1 MEIKDRII
9 ERGVVDPKKLV
20 PNPKNWR
27 THSDRQRAALE
38 GVMEEIGFIQ
48 QVIVNRRTGHIVDG
62 HLRVKTAIE
71 NGMKE
76 VPVGWVDLTE
86 EEEAL
91 ALATFDPLGALA
103 GTDAEILDSLLRG
116 VDTENKAVAGL
127 LAETAKQAGI
137 VDFMSE
143 PKQKKGREKKEEEKY
158 ELKFDDEDDK
168 ATFFEFVKLLRRRY
182 PSIESIAARL
192 AVYIREYGLENLS
205 DD

>member
-1 MEIKDRII
+1 VEIVDRII
-9 ERGVVDPKKLV
+9 ERGVVDPKKLT

-27 THSDRQRAALE
+27 THSDRQKLALE

-48 QVIVNRRTGHIVDG
+48 QVVVNRRTGHIVDG

-71 NGMKE
+71 AGMKE
-76 VPVGWVDLTE
+76 IPVGYVDLSE

-116 VDTENKAVAGL
+116 VDTDNKAVAGL
-127 LAETAKQAGI
+127 LAETAKQAGL
-137 VDFMSE
+137 VDFMTE
-143 PKQKKGREKKEEEKY
+143 PKAKKGREKKEEEKY

-182 PSIESIAARL
+182 PSIESIAGRL
-192 AVYIREYGLENLS
+192 AVYIREYGLDNLS
-205 DD
+205 D